1 MLSKKI
7 KMNQIFIK
15 TILILIGFYQSI
27 GYSQDST
34 STWKWDVPEQTNEV
48 LYIGTDTISKKAAP
62 VIETDKWW
70 EAFGYKE
77 LDSLIAL
84 ALQNNE
90 DLKIAQARVEQA
102 IAQKRIAFSSLL
114 PTLRLEPSVARQ
126 EFSANRPNP
135 FGGQLDRVTI
145 NTFDIPLTVNYELDV
160 FGKNID
166 NVKANRLAA
175 DASVESRKDIL
186 LQVITEVAQNYFLLL
201 QVDAEKDLLK
211 ETEKTRLNNLEITT
225 TRYEAGLVS
234 QIDVLRAK
242 TELSSVQVQ
251 IKRIHK
257 LRTEI
262 ELILAPLVGV
272 DASNFSIHKT
282 EISYMPPDLI
292 FLEKDSLT
300 ATRPDLKSA
309 KLMLESSKSLVKNQ
323 WKQLL
328 PSFYLNGAFGYLS
341 GDSNNWIEN
350 DSRTW
355 VAGVSAS
362 LPIFEGG
369 KKRAEIKLRKS
380 ELKQAEAAYN
390 QNVLVSYRQVENSIS
405 NIKWVHE
412 QLLAQQEFVKA
423 ANNAAELT
431 NERYRKGLI
440 NYIDVVDA
448 ERQALEAEQ
457 LSVQLFGQELKE
469 RVSLFKALGLLPD
482 SVVE

>member
-15 TILILIGFYQSI
+15 TILILIVFYQSI

-102 IAQKRIAFSSLL
+102 IAQKRIAFSSSL

-257 LRTEI
+257 KL
-262 ELILAPLVGV
+262 
-272 DASNFSIHKT
+272 
-282 EISYMPPDLI
+282 
-292 FLEKDSLT
+292 KD
-300 ATRPDLKSA
+300 
-309 KLMLESSKSLVKNQ
+309 
-323 WKQLL
+323 
-328 PSFYLNGAFGYLS
+328 
-341 GDSNNWIEN
+341 
-350 DSRTW
+350 
-355 VAGVSAS
+355 
-362 LPIFEGG
+362 
-369 KKRAEIKLRKS
+369 
-380 ELKQAEAAYN
+380 
-390 QNVLVSYRQVENSIS
+390 
-405 NIKWVHE
+405 
-412 QLLAQQEFVKA
+412 
-423 ANNAAELT
+423 
-431 NERYRKGLI
+431 
-440 NYIDVVDA
+440 
-448 ERQALEAEQ
+448 
-457 LSVQLFGQELKE
+457 
-469 RVSLFKALGLLPD
+469 
-482 SVVE
+482 

>member
-1 MLSKKI
+1 M
-7 KMNQIFIK
+7 
-15 TILILIGFYQSI
+15 
-27 GYSQDST
+27 
-34 STWKWDVPEQTNEV
+34 
-48 LYIGTDTISKKAAP
+48 
-62 VIETDKWW
+62 
-70 EAFGYKE
+70 
-77 LDSLIAL
+77 
-84 ALQNNE
+84 
-90 DLKIAQARVEQA
+90 
-102 IAQKRIAFSSLL
+102 
-114 PTLRLEPSVARQ
+114 
-126 EFSANRPNP
+126 
-135 FGGQLDRVTI
+135 
-145 NTFDIPLTVNYELDV
+145 
-160 FGKNID
+160 
-166 NVKANRLAA
+166 
-175 DASVESRKDIL
+175 
-186 LQVITEVAQNYFLLL
+186 
-201 QVDAEKDLLK
+201 
-211 ETEKTRLNNLEITT
+211 
-225 TRYEAGLVS
+225 
-234 QIDVLRAK
+234 
-242 TELSSVQVQ
+242 
-251 IKRIHK
+251 
-257 LRTEI
+257 
-262 ELILAPLVGV
+262 
-272 DASNFSIHKT
+272 
-282 EISYMPPDLI
+282 I

-431 NERYRKGLI
+431 NERYIKGLI